1 MINFPYPIPLIKTLM
16 VLETIGEVEVST
28 VELPPF
34 REGGRTKYS
43 ICIFWDALNEGD
55 PESEEVSVTFDKENA
70 LKIHCGW
77 CDAPKIAKLIHEVQ
91 MRHIQHMGRDDKEEK
106 E

>member
-43 ICIFWDALNEGD
+43 ICLFWDALN
-55 PESEEVSVTFDKENA
+55 
-70 LKIHCGW
+70 
-77 CDAPKIAKLIHEVQ
+77 
-91 MRHIQHMGRDDKEEK
+91 
-106 E
+106 